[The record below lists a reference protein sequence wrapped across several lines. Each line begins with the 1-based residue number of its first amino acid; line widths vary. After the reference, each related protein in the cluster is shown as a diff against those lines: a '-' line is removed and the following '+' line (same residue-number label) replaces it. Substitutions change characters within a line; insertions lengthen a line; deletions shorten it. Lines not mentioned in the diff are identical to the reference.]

1 MDIQSA
7 TEHASALSTFLTL
20 TGILVTGL
28 AVGFACVGVF
38 IYGPYRRDQVR
49 LMKEEVE
56 VEKDYQQLY
65 YEELEALEDREMSA
79 EELHALRFETA
90 HATTPAGAVIMFYNS
105 DTESFWYFSDLKTI
119 PFRTLD
125 TVARQFTS
133 DNDCKQV
140 CVNYKA
146 EWEKGKAAVLA
157 LRKDDEARKEENLPA
172 EKSVYAAF
180 KPYNRKGGKAKKYKI
195 LTDRCNR
202 FTYKGRIADFVP
214 LSRDE
219 TPEVEPVKMTFAEF
233 KRRKQAGSAEGPNDE
248 NKSS

>member
-1 MDIQSA
+1 MDVLIA
-7 TEHASALSTFLTL
+7 NEHASAISTFLTI

-28 AVGFACVGVF
+28 AVGFACIGVF
-38 IYGPYRRDQVR
+38 IHRPYRDDQ
-49 LMKEEVE
+49 KEEAE
-56 VEKDYQQLY
+56 LEKDYQQLY
-65 YEELEALEDREMSA
+65 YDELEAMEDREMST
-79 EELHALRFETA
+79 EELHALRFETTNV
-90 HATTPAGAVIMFYNS
+90 TTPAGVVIMFYNS

-125 TVARQFTS
+125 TVARKFTS

-157 LRKDDEARKEENLPA
+157 QREDDEARKKENVPV

-180 KPYNRKGGKAKKYKI
+180 KPYNRKGGKTKKYKI

-202 FTYKGRIADFVP
+202 FTYKGKISDFVP
-214 LSRDE
+214 LSRDGTQE
-219 TPEVEPVKMTFAEF
+219 TEPVKMTFAEF
-233 KRRKQAGSAEGPNDE
+233 KRRKQAGSAEGSNDE